1 MTVRDDPSP
10 VLTAIAVDYEIAV
23 ANVVVGAKMQAH
35 IRAVAP
41 ADLIVELKVRR
52 CKLNRCN
59 PS

>member
-1 MTVRDDPSP
+1 M
-10 VLTAIAVDYEIAV
+10 LTAIAVDYEIAV